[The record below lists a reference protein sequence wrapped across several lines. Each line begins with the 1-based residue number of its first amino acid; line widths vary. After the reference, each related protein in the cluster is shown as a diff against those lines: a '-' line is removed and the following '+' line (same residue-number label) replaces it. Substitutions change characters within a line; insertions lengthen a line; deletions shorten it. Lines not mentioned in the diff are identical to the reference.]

1 MDLHDALGSE
11 TKRVLKSML
20 AKTIS
25 RITGP
30 QKTKFPY
37 SNLHII
43 PYYVEYRRLLIIHIY
58 S

>member
-43 PYYVEYRRLLIIHIY
+43 PVLR
-58 S
+58 